1 MPNLPD
7 GPVDFWRVYD
17 EHYDEVFDAVLQAA
31 AAHPEFGPVV
41 SSADP
46 EAVQR
51 ERRARRGELREV
63 FQGDPRRH
71 EARLRQ
77 EGITYASSGVSL
89 PGWYDLAAAFTAPLV
104 PLILQTYQ
112 HDAPRLNAALIALHE
127 HLGWVLSTVGEGYL
141 LGTERLRKG
150 ERMFRGLLESAP
162 DAIVITDQAGR
173 IRLVNAQAERLFGY
187 TRDELIGELVE
198 LLIPERFRSGHMA
211 HRTEYTAEPR
221 TRAMGSGLEL
231 HGRRKD
237 GSEFP
242 LEISLSPLRTDDDG
256 LLVSSAI
263 RDISERKTA
272 ERAKSEAA
280 RRIEELADALT
291 RRATELEVVNRELES
306 FSYSVS
312 HDLRTPLRAL
322 DGFSQIL
329 LAKYLDRPLDEKGR
343 DYLQRIRRASQRMG
357 RLIDDLL
364 TLSRLSRVEMKR
376 RPFDLGKL
384 ATTVANEL
392 AEEQPERQVVFTIA
406 PKLRAEVD
414 PQLFEVALRNLIG
427 NAWKFTSKRP
437 EAHIEVG
444 LCDVDGEQTYFVRDD
459 GAGFDMAYAGQLFG
473 AFQRLHSSNDFEGTG
488 VGLATVQRV
497 IVRHGGRVWAEAAP
511 DRGATFY
518 FTLPGSAPADDLPPQ
533 ERN

>member
-1 MPNLPD
+1 MSKLPD
-7 GPVDFWRVYD
+7 GPADLWRVYD
-17 EHYDEVFDAVLQAA
+17 EHYDEIFDVVLQAA
-31 AAHPEFGPVV
+31 ANHPEFGPVV
-41 SSADP
+41 HSAKA
-46 EAVQR
+46 EAVQE
-51 ERRARRGELREV
+51 ERRTRRDELREV
-63 FQGDPRRH
+63 FQGDRTRH
-71 EARLRQ
+71 EARLHQ
-77 EGITYASSGVSL
+77 EGITYAAAGVTL
-89 PGWYDLAAAFTAPLV
+89 QGWYDLAAAFTEPLV
-104 PLILQTYQ
+104 PLIVRTYQ
-112 HDAPRLNAALIALHE
+112 HDASRLSAALIALHE
-127 HLGWVLSTVGEGYL
+127 HLGWVLSTLGEGYL
-141 LGTERLRKG
+141 EGMEGLRKG

-162 DAIVITDQAGR
+162 DAIVITDRAGR
-173 IRLVNAQAERLFGY
+173 IRIVNAQTERLFGY
-187 TRDELIGELVE
+187 TRDELIGEFVE
-198 LLIPERFRSGHMA
+198 LLIPERFRTGHVV
-211 HRTEYTAEPR
+211 HRGAYTDEPR
-221 TRAMGSGLEL
+221 ARAMGSGLEL

-242 LEISLSPLRTDDDG
+242 LEISLSPLRTDEDG

-272 ERAKSEAA
+272 ERAKNEAA
-280 RRIEELADALT
+280 RRIEELADALK

-329 LAKYLDRPLDEKGR
+329 LAKYADRPLDEKGR

-384 ATTVANEL
+384 ATTIANEL
-392 AEEQPERQVVFTIA
+392 AEESPERQVVFTIA
-406 PKLRAEVD
+406 PKLRAVVD
-414 PQLFEVALRNLIG
+414 PQLIEVALRNLIG

-444 LCDVDGEQTYFVRDD
+444 VCEVDGEQAYFVRDD

-473 AFQRLHSSNDFEGTG
+473 AFQRLHSSSEFDGTG

-497 IVRHGGRVWAEAAP
+497 IVRHGGRVWAQAAP

-518 FTLPGSAPADDLPPQ
+518 FTLPGPVPADDPPPP
-533 ERN
+533 ERS